1 MEPQK
6 KIFIAMAG
14 NIGAGKTT
22 AAKLVSQKLGFE
34 LFDEPVIDNRFLRD
48 YYANMGRWSFTLQLE
63 FLIRRVEHHELIR
76 TVPKS
81 CIQDR
86 TLYEDPEIFAKYLHG
101 LGFMDDRELDLY
113 FEYFHRLNRELLH
126 PSLILMLSVER
137 VSTLLER
144 IRVRGRKEESG
155 IDEAF
160 LAGLN
165 AYYSTFPQVCR
176 KKYGIPIYEINVE
189 RLDIRSSEGQ
199 TIFLNEVARA
209 LKDSASVVVG
219 QSGVGK
225 TSLLNAVDPSL
236 QLAVAPVSS
245 ENQKGRHT
253 TTNARLIPVAGGYV
267 VDTPGMRQFQPW
279 DVIPEEVVNY
289 YRDLRPYINH
299 CKFPNCTHTHEADC
313 AIKNAVADG
322 RLDERRYA
330 SYCHL
335 WAGDSE

>member
-209 LKDSASVVVG
+209 LKELG
-219 QSGVGK
+219 
-225 TSLLNAVDPSL
+225 
-236 QLAVAPVSS
+236 LA
-245 ENQKGRHT
+245 
-253 TTNARLIPVAGGYV
+253 
-267 VDTPGMRQFQPW
+267 
-279 DVIPEEVVNY
+279 
-289 YRDLRPYINH
+289 
-299 CKFPNCTHTHEADC
+299 
-313 AIKNAVADG
+313 
-322 RLDERRYA
+322 
-330 SYCHL
+330 
-335 WAGDSE
+335 